1 MSKFALDIFETFLTL
16 AFIPLFAMNAIIT
29 STLTIAI
36 ALFDL
41 MGHCFAKAI
50 AELAICAIAAS
61 CSSLKYGAMLARSV
75 FKFAT
80 ATYIGI
86 TTDSKVF
93 LQYSNTLGEMSI
105 VWESRNVKRT
115 KRDGVPSVLHVELD
129 DDATKL
135 NHERNE
141 LECTTPAL
149 YQEVWRDVFFAGTAW
164 HELKQVEEFE
174 WNFDHLDDALNKG
187 GDLQGKQIH
196 LFGVTEPQLVEGNVL
211 LVPAIVAVE
220 CKHPPP
226 SLVGITS
233 VQRSS
238 EEIIPMSAL
247 EMQWH
252 PHVPNL
258 ALGRADYK
266 ARVHVLKCALR
277 RTRLPRMQ
285 EADVRKYDYVLPY
298 ILRSDQK
305 DDITLQTELRV
316 FVAIEGRDAPLV
328 LEYDIELDNLDDFI
342 AEQIESND
350 GLTTKKNH
358 DKQIRKAITEAIF
371 DAEHNFAMEKAARK
385 KLIDDMPEELKRSVK
400 QMRLSK
406 FYPRNKSPDLS
417 KFKSKFVNRY
427 YGHANVVR

>member
-16 AFIPLFAMNAIIT
+16 TFIPLFAMNAIIT
-29 STLTIAI
+29 SILTIAI
-36 ALFDL
+36 ILFDL
-41 MGHCFAKAI
+41 TVHCFAKVI
-50 AELAICAIAAS
+50 AGLTTCTIAAS
-61 CSSLKYGAMLARSV
+61 CSSLKYGARLARSV
-75 FKFAT
+75 LRFAT

-86 TTDSKVF
+86 TTDSMVF
-93 LQYSNTLGEMSI
+93 LQYSNTVGEMF
-105 VWESRNVKRT
+105 VVCDLGNVKRT
-115 KRDGVPSVLHVELD
+115 KLVGMPSVPHVELD
-129 DDATKL
+129 DATKL
-135 NHERNE
+135 IHQRNE
-141 LECTTPAL
+141 LECTTPEL
-149 YQEVWRDVFFAGTAW
+149 YKEVWRDVFFAGTAW
-164 HELKQVEEFE
+164 HELKQVEESQWDFG
-174 WNFDHLDDALNKG
+174 HLDDALNKG
-187 GDLQGKQIH
+187 GDLQGKQVH

-238 EEIIPMSAL
+238 EEIVPMCAL
-247 EMQWH
+247 EMEWH

-266 ARVHVLKCALR
+266 SRVHVLKCALR

-285 EADVRKYDYVLPY
+285 EAAVRKYDYVLPY

-371 DAEHNFAMEKAARK
+371 DAEHKFAMEKAARK
-385 KLIDDMPEELKRSVK
+385 KLIDDIPEEFKRSVR

-406 FYPRNKSPDLS
+406 FYPRNRSPDLS